1 MDGLQSAL
9 CRSRRVDGAR
19 KHGLYFDIWETEKGA
34 IGQKSPGPEL
44 ANRGAGGGTSFIHG
58 TGGPI
63 PHAACHRVT
72 GWPLRR

>member
-1 MDGLQSAL
+1 MACNLPFVDHVALMGLENTSN
-9 CRSRRVDGAR
+9 
-19 KHGLYFDIWETEKGA
+19 IWETEKGA